1 MFNFSLMIDQA
12 TELFHSANIGELMND
27 EAPADLQDALD
38 QAGISSESL
47 QNLAPEEAL
56 SMLQENGIDL
66 GSLGDGEALTQIRE
80 MIGR

>member
-38 QAGISSESL
+38 QAESL
-47 QNLAPEEAL
+47 LNRCKASPPRRLCRCFRRTASTSVRSVTAKH
-56 SMLQENGIDL
+56 
-66 GSLGDGEALTQIRE
+66 
-80 MIGR
+80 